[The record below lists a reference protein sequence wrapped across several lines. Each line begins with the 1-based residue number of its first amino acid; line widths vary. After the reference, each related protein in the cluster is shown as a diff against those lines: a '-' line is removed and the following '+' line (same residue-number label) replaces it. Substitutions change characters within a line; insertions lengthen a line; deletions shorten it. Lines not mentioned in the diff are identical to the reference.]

1 MSTDNPVM
9 ESAAPDA
16 VAMFESALDRSMGI
30 TPESPKAKAP
40 PTELEIPDKIE
51 IEAEK
56 EKPKEGEPE
65 KPEDVEEP
73 VEAKLYKVK
82 VDGKEIEIPLEEAL
96 KSYSR
101 QSDYT
106 KKSMEVAEQ
115 RRQIEGVAQQFQQ
128 ERAQYQAQL
137 NQLTNALGQE
147 LNKQVNWEQ
156 LLENDPVEYLKQQH
170 LYNQRQAAFQQSQQA
185 QAQYAQQTREQE
197 AQNAQQ
203 RLQYEREQLIAN
215 LPSWKDEATAANEG
229 KALTKHLIDR
239 GYTEQ
244 QIAGLTDHKTLI
256 LARESMLY
264 RQMMAKAKETTK
276 VVEKLPPRM
285 EKPGVARP
293 TDGRSADM
301 TALRKS
307 GKTEDAAALF
317 AKLF

>member
-1 MSTDNPVM
+1 MSTDNPAM
-9 ESAAPDA
+9 ESAADP
-16 VAMFESALDRSMGI
+16 VAMFESALDKSMGI
-30 TPESPKAKAP
+30 TPPDKSAP
-40 PTELEIPDKIE
+40 PAELEVPDRLDVDDDKP
-51 IEAEK
+51 EAEK
-56 EKPKEGEPE
+56 KPEGE
-65 KPEDVEEP
+65 EEP
-73 VEAKLYKVK
+73 TEESPPKTYKVK
-82 VDGKEIEIPLEEAL
+82 IDGKEVEVAEDELL
-96 KSYSR
+96 KGYSR

-115 RRQIEGVAQQFQQ
+115 RRQIEGVAARFQE
-128 ERAQYQAQL
+128 ERAQYQNQL
-137 NQLTNALGQE
+137 NQLTQALGQE

-156 LLENDPVEYLKQQH
+156 LLETDPVEYLKQQH
-170 LYNQRQAAFQQSQQA
+170 LYNQRQAAYQQSLQA

-197 AQNAQQ
+197 AMNAQQ

-215 LPSWKDEATAANEG
+215 LPSWKDEATAAKEG
-229 KALTKHLIDR
+229 QALTKHLIER
-239 GYTEQ
+239 GYSEL
-244 QIAGLTDHKTLI
+244 QIRGLTDHKTLI

-293 TDGRSADM
+293 TDGRTSDM

-307 GKTEDAAALF
+307 GKVEDAAALF

>member
-1 MSTDNPVM
+1 MSTDTPAM
-9 ESAAPDA
+9 ESGATADP
-16 VAMFESALDRSMGI
+16 VAMFESALDRSMGVI
-30 TPESPKAKAP
+30 PEAPKSAP
-40 PTELEIPDKIE
+40 PAELEVPDKLDVD
-51 IEAEK
+51 AEK
-56 EKPKEGEPE
+56 QTPVE
-65 KPEDVEEP
+65 KPENPEETP
-73 VEAKLYKVK
+73 EPTEARMFKVK
-82 VDGKEIEIPLEEAL
+82 IDGKEVEVPEEEVI
-96 KSYSR
+96 KGYSR

-115 RRQIEGVAQQFQQ
+115 RRQIESVAAQFQQ
-128 ERAQYQAQL
+128 ERAQYQNQL
-137 NQLTNALGQE
+137 NQLTQALGQE

-170 LYNQRQAAFQQSQQA
+170 LYNQRQAAYQQSQQA

-197 AQNAQQ
+197 SRNAQQ
-203 RLQYEREQLIAN
+203 RLQHEREQLVAN
-215 LPSWKDEATAANEG
+215 LPAWKDEATAVSEG
-229 KALTKHLIDR
+229 RALSKHLIER

-276 VVEKLPPRM
+276 AVEKLPPRM
-285 EKPGVARP
+285 EKPGVSRP
-293 TDGRSADM
+293 TDGRSSDM